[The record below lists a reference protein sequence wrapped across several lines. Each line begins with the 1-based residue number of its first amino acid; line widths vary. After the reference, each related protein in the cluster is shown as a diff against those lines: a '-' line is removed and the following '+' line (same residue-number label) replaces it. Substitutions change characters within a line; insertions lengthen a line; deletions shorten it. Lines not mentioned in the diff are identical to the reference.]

1 MTDEADEKAARLK
14 RFKGIAV
21 ALILVPVFL
30 VVGSRV
36 VGWVPTVVMIVSL
49 GLGVVKAR
57 RMKAERA
64 EFLRPRLDFPEK

>member
-1 MTDEADEKAARLK
+1 
-14 RFKGIAV
+14 
-21 ALILVPVFL
+21 
-30 VVGSRV
+30 
-36 VGWVPTVVMIVSL
+36 MIVSL